1 MSDARRPNREPARAE
16 APLWRQAA
24 EGIGIVVLF
33 AAVVAAA
40 GIVLSVIVSLF
51 F

>member
-1 MSDARRPNREPARAE
+1 MSHNRPPGRGPVRAD

-33 AAVVAAA
+33 AAVVAAGGFA
-40 GIVLSVIVSLF
+40 LSVIVSLF